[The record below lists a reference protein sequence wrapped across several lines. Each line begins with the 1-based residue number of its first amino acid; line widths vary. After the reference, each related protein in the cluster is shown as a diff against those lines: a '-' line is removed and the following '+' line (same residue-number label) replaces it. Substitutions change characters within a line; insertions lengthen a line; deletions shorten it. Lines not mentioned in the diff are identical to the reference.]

1 MRMKLV
7 AGCLLTL
14 LSMTLSV
21 ARAQQAVEEI
31 PALKAEV
38 QTAAWAQRWWM
49 PRHEEKLEAMK
60 KQGTVDLLMV
70 GDSITH
76 SWENGGRDVWAK
88 FYAGRSAF
96 NIGFSGDRTEQVLWR
111 FEHGEIDGISPKLA
125 VVMIGTNNAGHRQDP
140 PEQTAAGIKAIV
152 EQLRQ
157 RLPETKVLLLAI
169 FPRGKDANDRLRKLN
184 DATNEIIA
192 DYADGKH
199 VFYLDISSTFLDDD
213 GTLPKSIMPDLL
225 HPNPKG
231 YALWAEAMEPTIKK
245 LIGEK

>member
-96 NIGFSGDRTEQVLWR
+96 NIGFSGYRTEQVLWR